1 MNKKYINAFLLC
13 SVVAIS
19 AGLKAQVR
27 IVNSTTNSA
36 IANSSSF
43 IDASSNSILNST
55 TNEGKGLLFPRT
67 DLTLFTAF
75 GGSPI
80 GTPVSFPYYYD
91 GLIVYNTA
99 TSGVAG
105 VGSTQ
110 GTLTAGYWYYDN
122 KSGTI
127 NGGTWKLLSSGF
139 TPISYTAGS
148 GLTLTGSSFSAND
161 ATTGVKGIVQLAG
174 DMGGTAVS
182 PKVVGIQGIPVTN
195 STPANGQVLKYNT
208 TTSSW
213 EPAAD
218 AGSTYTGSTSVNLNG
233 TSFERAALTGDVTAS
248 ANSNSTTVTKI
259 QNKSVSS
266 TAPTNGQVLK
276 YNTTTSAWE
285 PSSDTGLT
293 SEVDGVIGNEVKS
306 ATTNGGLTLSGSGT
320 AVSPYTL
327 GLPTTGVTSGQ
338 IMKWDGTKWA
348 LASDVNTTYTTSNGL
363 TLSGSSLALGGALT
377 ANTTITSGGKTLTFD
392 NLSATTGTTIRVS
405 TGSGTTG
412 YSQNSNGRF
421 DVDAS
426 GVVGGR
432 FTILENGNVGIG
444 AETPGAKLEVGGQVK
459 ITGGSPGIGKVL
471 TSSDAFG
478 LATWAAVPG
487 DNLGNHTATTDLNM
501 NSKSIIN
508 ALSLSTTVNAG
519 SAGSVHL
526 NLRNASNSQ
535 RWAIGTMTTEGTG
548 NAGED
553 FAIWNYSNTGVWLSN
568 PLLIKRSTGNV
579 TFGSQIQIS
588 GGSPGTGKVLTSDA
602 NGLASWAAVPGDNLG
617 NHSATTDLIMN
628 EKTIY
633 LRGTTDHNHGLV
645 YNTADNGPFLFGYA
659 GGSLGGYDGSKQLS
673 WRISTNNV
681 GIGTTTPDANA
692 KLDVNGQI
700 KISGGT
706 PGVGKVLTSDA
717 NGLASWTTP
726 ANSSYTASN
735 GITTAANEM
744 KLGGALTGA
753 TTISNITSTNTLSF
767 TSPNDADAAI
777 TVATTSGGS
786 GAVYLGNSNH
796 GIQRGFPVIGSNNEV
811 GIFTKIGNIFLS
823 TDGKRTDRFM
833 LTDGGDVGIGTSS
846 PQSKLHVNSILTV
859 GNNSLEGGTIY
870 LGNGNHGIRR
880 GYPGAAG
887 SNNSIGLFTTA
898 GNIYLSTNGNAE
910 SGQFAMVDGN
920 IGIGTG
926 SPQSKLHVNGT
937 IKASRIEG
945 TSDRRFKKDIQKIY
959 GATEKLNQLNG
970 YTYTWR
976 DKSEFPG
983 QTLGEGK
990 DIGVI
995 AQEVEQVF
1003 PAAVSTNK
1011 EGYKSVNN
1019 ALVPVLIE
1027 ALKESNNKIERLEQR
1042 IKVLESGKAK

>member
-13 SVVAIS
+13 SLVTIS
-19 AGLKAQVR
+19 VGVKAQVR

-67 DLTLFTAF
+67 DLTVFTAF

-80 GTPVSFPYYYD
+80 GTPASFPYYYD

-122 KSGTI
+122 KSGTV
-127 NGGTWKLLSSGF
+127 NGGTWKLLSSGSI
-139 TPISYTAGS
+139 PIS
-148 GLTLTGSSFSAND
+148 
-161 ATTGVKGIVQLAG
+161 
-174 DMGGTAVS
+174 
-182 PKVVGIQGIPVTN
+182 
-195 STPANGQVLKYNT
+195 
-208 TTSSW
+208 
-213 EPAAD
+213 
-218 AGSTYTGSTSVNLNG
+218 YTGSTSVNLNG

-285 PSSDTGLT
+285 PAADAGLT
-293 SEVDGVIGNEVKS
+293 SEADSIIGNEVTS
-306 ATTNGGLTLSGSGT
+306 ATTNGGLTVSGSGT
-320 AVSPYTL
+320 AASPYTL

-348 LASDVNTTYTTSNGL
+348 LASDASTTYTAGNGV

-377 ANTTITSGGKTLTFD
+377 ANTTITLSGKTLTFD
-392 NLSATTGTTIRVS
+392 NNSASTGTAIRVN

-412 YSQNSNGRF
+412 YSQSSNGRF

-432 FTILENGNVGIG
+432 FTVLENGNVGIG

-459 ITGGSPGIGKVL
+459 ITGGSPAAGKVL
-471 TSSDAFG
+471 TSDANG
-478 LATWAAVPG
+478 LGSWAAVPG
-487 DNLGNHTATTDLNM
+487 DNLGNHTATADLNM
-501 NSKSIIN
+501 NSKSINN
-508 ALSLSTTVNAG
+508 ALSLNTTVNAG
-519 SAGSVHL
+519 AAGSTHL
-526 NLRNASNSQ
+526 NFKNASNSQ
-535 RWAIGTMTTEGTG
+535 RWAVGTLTVEGTG

-553 FAIWNYSNTGVWLSN
+553 FAIWNYSNTGTWLGN

-588 GGSPGTGKVLTSDA
+588 GGSPGAGKVLTSDA
-602 NGLASWAAVPGDNLG
+602 NGLATWAAVPGDNLG

-628 EKTIY
+628 EKTLYI
-633 LRGTTDHNHGLV
+633 RGTTDHNHGLV
-645 YNTADNGPFLFGYA
+645 YNSSDDGPFLFGYG
-659 GGSLGGYDGSKQLS
+659 GGSLGSYDGSKQLS

-681 GIGTTTPDANA
+681 GIGTTAPDANA
-692 KLDVNGQI
+692 KLDINGKI
-700 KISGGT
+700 KISGGS
-706 PGVGKVLTSDA
+706 PGAGKVLTSDA

-726 ANSSYTASN
+726 SNGSYTSSN
-735 GITTAANEM
+735 GITTAANEI

-767 TSPNDADAAI
+767 TGPNAADAKI
-777 TVATTSGGS
+777 TVGS
-786 GAVYLGNSNH
+786 TA
-796 GIQRGFPVIGSNNEV
+796 E
-811 GIFTKIGNIFLS
+811 
-823 TDGKRTDRFM
+823 
-833 LTDGGDVGIGTSS
+833 
-846 PQSKLHVNSILTV
+846 
-859 GNNSLEGGTIY
+859 EGGAINF
-870 LGNGNHGIRR
+870 GNGNHGIRR

-887 SNNSIGLFTTA
+887 SNNSVGFFTTA
-898 GNIYLSTNGNAE
+898 GNLYFSTNGNADASQFVMLEGGNVGIGTSSPQSKLHVNSTLTVGTNSLDGGTINLGNANHGIRRGYPGGESYGNNVGLYTTGGNIYLSTNGNAE
-910 SGQFAMVDGN
+910 YGQFAMVDGN
-920 IGIGTG
+920 VGIGTS

-970 YTYTWR
+970 YTYIWR
-976 DKSEFPG
+976 DKAEFPG

-995 AQEVEQVF
+995 AQEVEKVL
-1003 PAAVSTNK
+1003 PDAVSTNK
-1011 EGYKSVNN
+1011 DGYKSVNYN

-1027 ALKESNNKIERLEQR
+1027 ALKELNNKIDRLEQR

>member
-13 SVVAIS
+13 SLVTIS
-19 AGLKAQVR
+19 VGVKAQVR

-80 GTPVSFPYYYD
+80 GTPASFPYYYD

-127 NGGTWKLLSSGF
+127 NGGTWKLLSSGS
-139 TPISYTAGS
+139 TPIS
-148 GLTLTGSSFSAND
+148 
-161 ATTGVKGIVQLAG
+161 
-174 DMGGTAVS
+174 
-182 PKVVGIQGIPVTN
+182 
-195 STPANGQVLKYNT
+195 
-208 TTSSW
+208 
-213 EPAAD
+213 
-218 AGSTYTGSTSVNLNG
+218 YTGSTSVNLNG

-285 PSSDTGLT
+285 PAADAGLT
-293 SEVDGVIGNEVKS
+293 SEADGIIGNEVTS
-306 ATTNGGLTLSGSGT
+306 ATTNGGLIVSGSGT
-320 AVSPYTL
+320 AASPYTL

-348 LASDVNTTYTTSNGL
+348 LASDASTTYTASNGV

-377 ANTTITSGGKTLTFD
+377 ANTTITLSGKTLTFD
-392 NLSATTGTTIRVS
+392 NNSASTGTAIRVN

-412 YSQNSNGRF
+412 YSQSSNGRF

-432 FTILENGNVGIG
+432 FTVLENGNVGIG

-459 ITGGSPGIGKVL
+459 ITGGSPAAGKVL
-471 TSSDAFG
+471 TSDANG
-478 LATWAAVPG
+478 LGSWAAVPG
-487 DNLGNHTATTDLNM
+487 DNLGNHTATADLNM
-501 NSKSIIN
+501 NSKSINN
-508 ALSLSTTVNAG
+508 ALSLNTTVNAG
-519 SAGSVHL
+519 AAGSTHL
-526 NLRNASNSQ
+526 NFKNASNSQ
-535 RWAIGTMTTEGTG
+535 RWAVGTLTVEGTG

-553 FAIWNYSNTGVWLSN
+553 FAIWNYSNTGTWLGN

-588 GGSPGTGKVLTSDA
+588 GGSPGAGKVLTSDA
-602 NGLASWAAVPGDNLG
+602 NGLATWAAVPGDNLG

-628 EKTIY
+628 EKTLYI
-633 LRGTTDHNHGLV
+633 RGTTDHNHGLV
-645 YNTADNGPFLFGYA
+645 YNSSDDGPFLFGYG
-659 GGSLGGYDGSKQLS
+659 GGSLGSYDGSKQLS

-681 GIGTTTPDANA
+681 GIGTTAPDANA
-692 KLDVNGQI
+692 KLDINGKI
-700 KISGGT
+700 KISGGS
-706 PGVGKVLTSDA
+706 PGAGKVLTSDA

-726 ANSSYTASN
+726 SNGSYTTSN
-735 GITTAANEM
+735 GITTTANEI

-767 TSPNDADAAI
+767 TGPNVADAKI
-777 TVATTSGGS
+777 TVGSTAEAGG
-786 GAVYLGNSNH
+786 AIN
-796 GIQRGFPVIGSNNEV
+796 F
-811 GIFTKIGNIFLS
+811 
-823 TDGKRTDRFM
+823 
-833 LTDGGDVGIGTSS
+833 
-846 PQSKLHVNSILTV
+846 
-859 GNNSLEGGTIY
+859 
-870 LGNGNHGIRR
+870 GNGNHGIRR

-887 SNNSIGLFTTA
+887 SNNSVGFFTTA
-898 GNIYLSTNGNAE
+898 GNLYFSTNGNADASQFVMLEGGNVGIGTSSPQSKLHVNSTLTVGTNSLDGGTINLGNANHGIRRGYPGGESYGNNVGLYTTGGNIYLSTNGNAE
-910 SGQFAMVDGN
+910 YGQFAMVNGN
-920 IGIGTG
+920 IGIGTS

-945 TSDRRFKKDIQKIY
+945 TSDRRFKKDIKKIY

-970 YTYTWR
+970 YTYIWR
-976 DKSEFPG
+976 DKAEFPG

-995 AQEVEQVF
+995 AQELEKVL
-1003 PAAVSTNK
+1003 PDAVSTNK
-1011 EGYKSVNN
+1011 DGYKSVNYN

-1027 ALKESNNKIERLEQR
+1027 ALKESNNKIDRLEQR